1 MINVTSTSP
10 DVTPVRWYREAYV
23 WLVILFP
30 VLSIIMGITILTLSI
45 KSFDGM
51 VVDDYYKQGMIINE
65 VLARDD
71 KARESGLNARI
82 DWEVASDTIQV
93 ELSAD
98 SGFNYPAELKAAFMH
113 ATRGGL
119 DVTVELDRIGEQSY
133 LATAPGLAPGRWHVE
148 IAADDWRL
156 LEEHWQE

>member
-1 MINVTSTSP
+1 MIHVISTSP

-23 WLVILFP
+23 WLIILFP
-30 VLSIIMGITILTLSI
+30 ALSIMMGIILLVLSI

-71 KARESGLNARI
+71 KAHDSGLNARL
-82 DWEVASDTIQV
+82 DWQTASKTIQI

-98 SGFNYPAELKAAFMH
+98 SGFNYPDELKAAFMH

-119 DVTVELDRIGEQSY
+119 DVTVLLSRINNQSY

-156 LEEHWQE
+156 LEEHWEE